1 MGPLYQYLSDDH
13 VRLDAL
19 LSRATAKP
27 GAIDLEPFDEFRKGI
42 LRHISMEE
50 KIVLPAIAKWQGGQ
64 KAAIADKLRL
74 DHGAIAS
81 LLVPLPNLSII
92 LTLRSIFKV
101 HNPLE
106 EDEGGLYPLLETLAG
121 PEAENLLARLKATPA
136 VPVMPYNEKPDAME
150 TTRAAVARA
159 GHEMKS

>member
-121 PEAENLLARLKATPA
+121 PEAESLLARLKATPA

>member
-1 MGPLYQYLSDDH
+1 VGPLYQYLSDDH

-64 KAAIADKLRL
+64 KAAIGDCAGVK
-74 DHGAIAS
+74 
-81 LLVPLPNLSII
+81 
-92 LTLRSIFKV
+92 K
-101 HNPLE
+101 NPIR
-106 EDEGGLYPLLETLAG
+106 D
-121 PEAENLLARLKATPA
+121 PA
-136 VPVMPYNEKPDAME
+136 
-150 TTRAAVARA
+150 
-159 GHEMKS
+159 